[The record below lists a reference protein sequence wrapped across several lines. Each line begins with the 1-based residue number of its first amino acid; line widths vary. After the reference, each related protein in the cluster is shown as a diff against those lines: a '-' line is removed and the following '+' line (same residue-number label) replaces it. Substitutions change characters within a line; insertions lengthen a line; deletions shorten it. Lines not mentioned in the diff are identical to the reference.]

1 MQLHPLKQLVHIET
15 GFSVVEPDHEAE
27 CDEVGLE
34 RIHEAAAERVG
45 RKRPAEGVDDHVERP
60 LGLPDLLHAERE
72 NLGILGAHA
81 LAIEPRLRERPPR
94 ALSQYRDLRDEVVRR
109 HVVGERP
116 AIAVET
122 ARRRANPCHALL
134 VHEQARRWEP
144 GEHVH
149 AQRRGALPEPPHDL
163 AQ

>member
-1 MQLHPLKQLVHIET
+1 MDAFQRRHIDQTGRVPQDHHTVARAAGGDRVIAALGDGLGPPFDHLAALEVAAEQRVQLHPLKQLVHIET

-45 RKRPAEGVDDHVERP
+45 RKRPAEGMDDHVERP

-72 NLGILGAHA
+72 DLGILGAHA

-94 ALSQYRDLRDEVVRR
+94 ALSQYRDLRDE
-109 HVVGERP
+109 
-116 AIAVET
+116 
-122 ARRRANPCHALL
+122 
-134 VHEQARRWEP
+134 
-144 GEHVH
+144 
-149 AQRRGALPEPPHDL
+149 
-163 AQ
+163 